1 METLPLV
8 LGTIFAPLL
17 GFLIAILLLINC
29 PRVAQTVV
37 LAGSALSVAGS
48 AALLIRGP
56 VDPVRFLWFT
66 SGDIELR
73 FGFLLDGVSLV
84 FGVAVALITFCVMVY
99 SLGYMSG
106 DPSRTRYFAM
116 LGFFAWSMLGFVYAV
131 DLL

>member
-48 AALLIRGP
+48 AALLIRTPSIPCGSSGSP
-56 VDPVRFLWFT
+56 AAT
-66 SGDIELR
+66 S
-73 FGFLLDGVSLV
+73 SCASV
-84 FGVAVALITFCVMVY
+84 FCSTESA
-99 SLGYMSG
+99 
-106 DPSRTRYFAM
+106 
-116 LGFFAWSMLGFVYAV
+116 
-131 DLL
+131 